1 MFSSVLMSKKSWL
14 YSIGLAFSITL
25 MTSGFSPSGQASTLG
40 QMAASF
46 APKRTVASSAQ
57 IWQRL
62 NHARWFVQGS
72 GPHIIYLIFDPN
84 CPYCHLLIQELQ
96 PLIKPDKLS
105 IRYVPVGFLEP
116 SSTGKAAAILEAKNP
131 LKALWENEKG
141 FTEKG
146 HDGAIQEILPSM
158 ATEKALKNNLSI
170 LEATGQKTVPT
181 MLYMDSHNQ
190 PQIVWQVLDAKNLA
204 QTLKGLH

>member
-1 MFSSVLMSKKSWL
+1 MFSSALTGKKSWL
-14 YSIGLAFSITL
+14 FSMGLAFSMAL
-25 MTSGFSPSGQASTLG
+25 VTSGFSPPGQASTLG

-46 APKRTVASSAQ
+46 APKSTATSSAQ

-62 NHARWFVQGS
+62 NDARWFVQGS
-72 GPHIIYLIFDPN
+72 GPHTIYLIFDPN

-96 PLIKPDKLS
+96 PLIKPDQLS